1 MRTVGT
7 MYEKTSLLKLGQ
19 RIKARRNE
27 LGMYQRELAE
37 ACGYSHASAICG
49 IEGGEWKDF
58 HPHKLKK
65 IADALH
71 TSVENLTDGVIC
83 TDHLVNSITFGLKV
97 RLKRIELGL
106 TQQELARKIH
116 YSSGRIRSIEEG
128 ITPYTLSISS
138 STILRFSQAL
148 EASPSFFTDSVI
160 NPVKTEY
167 NRKDF
172 GKRLKKRRIEL
183 GLTPRYLARMIDTST
198 VTIYNWESNYRFPK
212 SEKVNKLAKVLDVPY
227 SYFCDAEETS
237 CDISVNEQAVKTV

>member
-7 MYEKTSLLKLGQ
+7 MDEKTSLLKLGQ

-37 ACGYSHASAICG
+37 ACGYSHYTSISAIECG
-49 IEGGEWKDF
+49 RWKDF
-58 HPHKLKK
+58 HPYKLKK

-71 TSVENLTDGVIC
+71 TSVENLTDGVVC
-83 TDHLVNSITFGLKV
+83 TDQFVNPVTFGLKV
-97 RLKRIELGL
+97 RLRRVELGL

-116 YSSGRIRSIEEG
+116 CSRGRISSLEVG
-128 ITPYTLSISS
+128 VMPYTLSISS
-138 STILRFSQAL
+138 SIILRFSQVL
-148 EASPSFFTDSVI
+148 EVSPSFFTDSVI
-160 NPVKTEY
+160 IATKTEY
-167 NRKDF
+167 NHKDF

-183 GLTPRYLARMIDTST
+183 GLTQQELARKIDTST
-198 VTIYNWESNYRFPK
+198 VCISYWESNYRFPNAAN
-212 SEKVNKLAKVLDVPY
+212 VDKLAKVLDVPY